1 MDIQRFN
8 GKYHRASE
16 VSQGIVLLEFNRPPV
31 NAFNDDMWK
40 ELRTIVDTISDTP
53 EIRVVVL
60 SSALDKVFTAGLD
73 LNSQTELNSPA
84 LDPARKAIQLRDHV
98 LDFQDAI
105 TSLERC
111 RQPIICAMFGTSV
124 GLAIDLASACDV
136 RIASSDTT
144 FGIFEVNVGLAAD
157 IGTLQRLPKITGNE
171 SKLKELAITGR
182 KFGASEAKAL
192 GFISDIVG
200 NGRKEVIAAA
210 VEMAKVIASKSPI
223 AVIGTKHLINHARDH
238 TVEEGLRY
246 TAVWNASMLQ
256 SVDTTEA
263 MKAVMAKRIPKF
275 APFGNPSSP
284 LKPKAKL

>member
-1 MDIQRFN
+1 
-8 GKYHRASE
+8 
-16 VSQGIVLLEFNRPPV
+16 
-31 NAFNDDMWK
+31 MWK
-40 ELRTIVDTISDTP
+40 ELRSIVDDISNTP

-73 LNSQTELNSPA
+73 LKAQIELNSPS

-124 GLAIDLASACDV
+124 GLAIDLACACDI
-136 RIASSDTT
+136 RLASRDTT

-157 IGTLQRLPKITGNE
+157 IGTLQRLPKIVGNE
-171 SKLKELAITGR
+171 SKVKELALTGR
-182 KFGASEAKAL
+182 KFGAAEAKEI
-192 GFISDIVG
+192 GFVSEMVG
-200 NGRKEVIAAA
+200 NGRKDVIAAA
-210 VEMAKVIASKSPI
+210 VDMAKMIASKSPI

-238 TVEEGLRY
+238 TIEEGLRY
-246 TAVWNASMLQ
+246 TAIWNASMLQ

-263 MKAVMAKRIPKF
+263 MTAVMSKRVPQF
-275 APFGNPSSP
+275 PSFGGPASSSNS
-284 LKPKAKL
+284 KSKAKL